1 MRVLVAGCGYV
12 GTALG
17 LELVDD
23 GHEVFGLRR
32 DPDGLP
38 DPIEPVAADLLE
50 RESLT
55 AIPPDIEWV
64 AITTSADSRDADA
77 YRAAYL
83 DGPDT
88 LIGFLRHRGD
98 PVGRIVFTSST
109 AVYGDQDGDW
119 VEEASPTQPASAT
132 ARILVEAEQQLHDA
146 PFETVA
152 ARLGGIYG
160 PGRTRLLEQVRR
172 GEAVCSEEP
181 TYTNRIHRSDCAGAL
196 AHLLSLDEPEP
207 VYNAVDHDPAE
218 RCEVLRWL
226 AEKLGAPE
234 PETSRDARRRGS
246 KRVSNERLVAS
257 GYVFR
262 FPSFR
267 EGYAPLT
274 R

>member
-1 MRVLVAGCGYV
+1 MRVLIAGCGYV

-17 LELVDD
+17 LELAGD

-32 DPDGLP
+32 DPGGLP
-38 DPIEPVAADLLE
+38 DRIEPVAADLVDDG
-50 RESLT
+50 SLS
-55 AIPPDIEWV
+55 AIPPDVEWV
-64 AITTSADSRDADA
+64 AITASADSRDVDA
-77 YRAAYL
+77 YRTAYL

-88 LIGFLRHRGD
+88 LIGFLRDRGD
-98 PVGRIVFTSST
+98 PVRRLVFTSST
-109 AVYGDQDGDW
+109 AVYGDRDGDW
-119 VEEASPTQPASAT
+119 VEETSPTEPSSET
-132 ARILVEAEQQLHDA
+132 ARILVEAEEQLRDA
-146 PFETVA
+146 PFETVV

-172 GEAVCSEEP
+172 GEAECPEEP

-196 AHLLSLDEPEP
+196 AHLLSLDEPKP

-226 AEKLGAPE
+226 ADELGAPE
-234 PETSRDARRRGS
+234 PRVSPDTRRRGS